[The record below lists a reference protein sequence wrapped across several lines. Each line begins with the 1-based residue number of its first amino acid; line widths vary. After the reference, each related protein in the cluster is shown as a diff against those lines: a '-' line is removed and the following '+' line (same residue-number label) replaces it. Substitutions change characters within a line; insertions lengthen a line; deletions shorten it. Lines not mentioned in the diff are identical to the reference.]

1 VLVSRGLRVAR
12 VCPIFEYSAPR
23 LGSHAF
29 SSNKSFFDAVAAFK
43 KLDLDGNGSIDLDEM
58 KAAVEKAGLTEA
70 FPADK
75 CEALFKAIDTNGD
88 GEIDEEEFKAGC
100 AASDEAQLGLLQKI
114 VDAC

>member
-1 VLVSRGLRVAR
+1 MS
-12 VCPIFEYSAPR
+12 
-23 LGSHAF
+23 
-29 SSNKSFFDAVAAFK
+29 FDAVAAFK

>member
-1 VLVSRGLRVAR
+1 MPFRSDHGG
-12 VCPIFEYSAPR
+12 CGAPR
-23 LGSHAF
+23 HEWPVWCARDACSGLLEVS
-29 SSNKSFFDAVAAFK
+29 FDAVAAFK